1 MRLSKS
7 DRKALQ
13 LLQEVKALKEASDR
27 EIMSWLIQ
35 RVVPRASVNLLAFLD
50 GIGPA
55 VIVEEHKR
63 PAKKKAPP
71 AKRRRRR

>member
-1 MRLSKS
+1 MRLSRS
-7 DRKALQ
+7 DRRALQ

-27 EIMSWLIQ
+27 EIMTWVIQ
-35 RVVPRASVNLLAFLD
+35 RIVPRASANLLAFLD

-63 PAKKKAPP
+63 PRPKKDAGGRR
-71 AKRRRRR
+71 KRR